1 MTIVTINRNSCAI
14 YRIAAFSMTLNDDD
28 IFNDIQHRAASVT
41 AELVVNGM
49 VWYGMVGFNVPLDTL

>member
-28 IFNDIQHRAASVT
+28 IVNDIQHRAASVT
-41 AELVVNGM
+41 AELVVNSM
-49 VWYGMVGFNVPLDTL
+49 VWYGRV